1 VSLLRLLL
9 LLLFALLL
17 LLFIAIAIDLVN
29 AIAVVISEFPGY
41 AKRMAFGRLNGKVS
55 VAGCCSWLKGSR
67 AQVVWFPRWFN

>member
-1 VSLLRLLL
+1 MSLLRLLL

-17 LLFIAIAIDLVN
+17 LFIAIAIDIVN